1 MPSGPDKLLCCFVC
15 RNVVGFFFLFS
26 YDFVLTVLGRGR
38 EGERGKCG
46 QVGGGMKYL

>member
-15 RNVVGFFFLFS
+15 RNVVGFFSFFLMILCLLF
-26 YDFVLTVLGRGR
+26 LGGG
-38 EGERGKCG
+38 GERGKCG